1 MHAVGKVEVATHGFR
16 LGKPRPTGAGL
27 RTRAA
32 GDDEAFSLQRV
43 GEHDANRHAYS
54 AGFRLTC
61 CCV

>member
-1 MHAVGKVEVATHGFR
+1 MGSGSASPALPA
-16 LGKPRPTGAGL
+16 LGSEPR
-27 RTRAA
+27 R

-43 GEHDANRHAYS
+43 GEHDANPQAYS